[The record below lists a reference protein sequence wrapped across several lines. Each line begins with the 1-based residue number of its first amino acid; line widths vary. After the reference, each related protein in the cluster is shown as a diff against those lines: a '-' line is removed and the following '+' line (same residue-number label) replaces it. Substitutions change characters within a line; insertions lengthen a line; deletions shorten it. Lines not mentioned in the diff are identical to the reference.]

1 MNWNTV
7 PALPDL
13 LPGGENR
20 ITYAQ
25 AVHEA
30 LNSALANDERVRV
43 FGEGA
48 TDCYGTYG
56 LTKGLAEK
64 YPGRVF
70 DTPTAE
76 QIITGVGVGMALGGL
91 RPIVIH
97 PRNDFLLLA
106 LDQIANHAAKWRTM
120 CGQPCPLTV
129 LTVACRGWGSA
140 AQHSQALHGLL
151 ASFPGLYV
159 SVPFRPQDARD
170 CVLCGGWL
178 GPTVVCLHKW
188 LWQLTG
194 SVVERNPQALTHT
207 TLREGT
213 DVTIVGI
220 SYGSA
225 DALRAADILAQ
236 RGTSAEVIDLC
247 WLRDKGTAFF
257 AAVHS
262 CKTTHRLVVVDTGH
276 VAYGASAEIV
286 AAVAEQVP
294 LRGVA
299 RVGLPDSPVPA
310 NNERD
315 YFPGPDDVVR
325 AVESIL

>member
-30 LNSALANDERVRV
+30 LDSALASDERVRV
-43 FGEGA
+43 FGEGV
-48 TDCYGTYG
+48 TDVYGTNG

-70 DTPTAE
+70 DVPTAE
-76 QIITGVGVGMALGGL
+76 GVITGVGVGMALGGL

-106 LDQIANHAAKWRTM
+106 LDQLCNHAAKWRTM

-140 AQHSQALHGLL
+140 AQHSQSLAGLL
-151 ASFPGLYV
+151 ASFPGLNV
-159 SVPFRPQDARD
+159 AVPFTPYSAFYAVSASVATPDP
-170 CVLCGGWL
+170 L
-178 GPTVVCLHKW
+178 VVCLHKR
-188 LWQLTG
+188 LWGLVGPVRPPSPAGMGPELLRGG
-194 SVVERNPQALTHT
+194 S
-207 TLREGT
+207 

-220 SYGSA
+220 SYGTA
-225 DALRAADILAQ
+225 DALRAAEILRC
-236 RGTSAEVIDLC
+236 RGISARVYDLR
-247 WLRDKGTAFF
+247 WLKPLDLYAIVR
-257 AAVHS
+257 S
-262 CKTTHRLVVVDTGH
+262 CKETHRLVVVDTGH
-276 VAYGASAEIV
+276 VMYGASAEIV
-286 AAVAEQVP
+286 AAVAERCK
-294 LRGVA
+294 LKGVV